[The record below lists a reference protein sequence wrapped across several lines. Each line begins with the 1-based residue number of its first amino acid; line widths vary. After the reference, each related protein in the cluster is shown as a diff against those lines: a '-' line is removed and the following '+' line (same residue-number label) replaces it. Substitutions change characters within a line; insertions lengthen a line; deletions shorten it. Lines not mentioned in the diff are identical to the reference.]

1 MSSGIQLMM
10 SNSQA
15 ILDNSVLDPQEAALA
30 ERFVRWLDSG
40 IRPQQL
46 FHAEVFADISLPHWR
61 VQGTNPE
68 ELYAIREDDHSG
80 QSHIRVEYLDW
91 TSRGFLLQ
99 FEERWTAGGL
109 AWYARELIHAIVEGG
124 LITEM
129 SVYCTGDWDQATQR
143 RHAAEVRL
151 TRP

>member
-1 MSSGIQLMM
+1 MITPGRATFGSST
-10 SNSQA
+10 
-15 ILDNSVLDPQEAALA
+15 LD
-30 ERFVRWLDSG
+30 R
-40 IRPQQL
+40 
-46 FHAEVFADISLPHWR
+46 
-61 VQGTNPE
+61 
-68 ELYAIREDDHSG
+68 
-80 QSHIRVEYLDW
+80 

-99 FEERWTAGGL
+99 FEERWTAGEQ